1 MIDLCVLQDA
11 YHKSFC
17 VFKAFYAS
25 GMPGAEKTKLLVT
38 VVFNSLIYIL
48 SQSFFARTMPVSVA
62 ALSFAKRRLLQD
74 SKLTN
79 TVHIFSA

>member
-1 MIDLCVLQDA
+1 MMQD
-11 YHKSFC
+11 
-17 VFKAFYAS
+17 
-25 GMPGAEKTKLLVT
+25 AEKTKLLVT

-62 ALSFAKRRLLQD
+62 ALCFVKRRLLQE

-79 TVHIFSA
+79 MVHIILFFIKNDIIIYNNTVCGRGLLYTST